1 MGASRWSSGEDVWIG
16 ALGEVPARR
25 PVGVLVGP
33 TWGRPGDSRESG
45 HLADDGIPHAHGVVA
60 VRQVREDGE
69 PDGTLHEGADGTAV
83 AGPANEVTLPV
94 AGDGSVGGLRRRFA
108 NHDHGFTKARA
119 ARPPVAA

>member
-33 TWGRPGDSRESG
+33 MWGRPGDSRESG
-45 HLADDGIPHAHGVVA
+45 HLANDGIPHEHGVVA

-69 PDGTLHEGADGTAV
+69 LDGTLHEGADGAAV
-83 AGPANEVTLPV
+83 AGPANEITVFGPTVVPHLSRAFGHSNH
-94 AGDGSVGGLRRRFA
+94 AGRLDEVHVG
-108 NHDHGFTKARA
+108 
-119 ARPPVAA
+119 

>member
-1 MGASRWSSGEDVWIG
+1 MGASRWSSEKTSGSAPSGKYRRSGPLVFSLVPRG
-16 ALGEVPARR
+16 AVP
-25 PVGVLVGP
+25 GI
-33 TWGRPGDSRESG
+33 PGKSG

-94 AGDGSVGGLRRRFA
+94 TGDGSVGGLRRRFA